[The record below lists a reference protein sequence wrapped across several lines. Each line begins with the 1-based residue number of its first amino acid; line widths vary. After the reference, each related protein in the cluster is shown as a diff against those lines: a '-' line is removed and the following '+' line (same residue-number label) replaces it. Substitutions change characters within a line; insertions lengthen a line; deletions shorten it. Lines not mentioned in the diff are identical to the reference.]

1 MIPPLHFDKPH
12 RQKAMLANALRLY
25 KDWKLTN

>member
-1 MIPPLHFDKPH
+1 MIPLHFDKPH

-25 KDWKLTN
+25 KDCKLTN